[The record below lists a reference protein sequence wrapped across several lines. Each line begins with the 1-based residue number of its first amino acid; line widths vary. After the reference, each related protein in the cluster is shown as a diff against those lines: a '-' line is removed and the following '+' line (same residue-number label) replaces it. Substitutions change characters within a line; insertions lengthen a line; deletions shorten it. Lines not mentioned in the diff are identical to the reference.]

1 MQPQLSQDYGVDA
14 RYTAGKGSVDNAAG
28 KQFVRSYIQKRRN
41 EATINQSEE
50 ADQEGRFFMA
60 GPGAAQ
66 YTFRNGFRASK

>member
-14 RYTAGKGSVDNAAG
+14 RYSAGKGSVDNAAG

-41 EATINQSEE
+41 EATVDQSEDS
-50 ADQEGRFFMA
+50 AQEDRFFMA